1 MRLKGNFLTYSKD
14 NDTYILPPVDS
25 GFKGI
30 IRGNETL
37 GSIIALLSHDT
48 SEEEITRAIV
58 DEYDA
63 PYEAVKADVK
73 RAVEILRG
81 IGAVDE

>member
-1 MRLKGNFLTYSKD
+1 MRLKDNFLTYSKD

-25 GFKGI
+25 GFEGI

-37 GSIIALLSHDT
+37 GRIIALLSHDT
-48 SEEEITRAIV
+48 SEEEITRAMF

-63 PYEAVKADVK
+63 SYESVNADVK

-81 IGAVDE
+81 IGALDE

>member
-1 MRLKGNFLTYSKD
+1 MRLKDNFLTYSKD

-25 GFKGI
+25 GFEGI

-37 GSIIALLSHDT
+37 GRIIALLSHDT

-63 PYEAVKADVK
+63 PYESVNADVK

-81 IGAVDE
+81 IGALDE

>member
-1 MRLKGNFLTYSKD
+1 MRLKDNFLTYSKD

-25 GFKGI
+25 GFTGM

-48 SEEEITRAIV
+48 SEEEITRAMLE
-58 DEYDA
+58 EYDA